1 MHSPVNFL
9 TFLALL
15 FLMALSPLGI
25 AYPTELGN
33 DLTPLNPIPIDG
45 RRSKVTPSNLNR
57 RDMMISPRTQA
68 QANIK
73 RDNPNLTALC
83 IPVTG
88 QDWRSVWYSDLLMS
102 IQYLTEN
109 YAEGGLDWNFP
120 GGGCWQLDCHQ
131 TSTVTVCH
139 DVSLC

>member
-45 RRSKVTPSNLNR
+45 RRNKVTPSNLNR
-57 RDMMISPRTQA
+57 RDMISPGPKPKPTLREITQISRHSVFQSLA
-68 QANIK
+68 K
-73 RDNPNLTALC
+73 
-83 IPVTG
+83 TG
-88 QDWRSVWYSDLLMS
+88 DRFGTL
-102 IQYLTEN
+102 I
-109 YAEGGLDWNFP
+109 F
-120 GGGCWQLDCHQ
+120 
-131 TSTVTVCH
+131 
-139 DVSLC
+139 